1 MSHIFNAPQPPL
13 VRVNRRKAQARLPTI
28 PTTNEFGLEVPSEHI
43 EDYELGLNNNGNL
56 WNPAGDFNYRENAK
70 RKMKNAWTKYRTNY
84 AEAKAKRNLTRNNKN
99 GKINNKGNK
108 GNKGKN
114 NNGNKGN
121 NTTRKLA
128 FS

>member
-1 MSHIFNAPQPPL
+1 MSDMFNPPQPPL
-13 VRVNRRKAQARLPTI
+13 VRENRRKAHARLPKI
-28 PTTNEFGLEVPSEHI
+28 PTTNEFGLEVPSDHI
-43 EDYELGLNNNGNL
+43 ENYELGLNNNGNL

-70 RKMKNAWTKYRTNY
+70 RKMEKAQAEYRTKY

-108 GNKGKN
+108 GNKGNKN
-114 NNGNKGN
+114 NGK
-121 NTTRKLA
+121 TTRKLA